1 MIQQNSQVD
10 ETAGSSGR
18 PKAFETSCSSGASLS
33 FGGGSAVHGNSG
45 SPGHSGLR
53 DGLDDRPGNL
63 DDGASQNEVARRNRQ
78 GRAPIDLEAEENKK
92 IRALLVGK
100 TGKEEKTGL
109 SELKGLVDTLGM
121 EIAGSVLLKN
131 PKPQPRYGIG
141 SGAAESIAEQ
151 AAELE
156 ADCII
161 FDFEISPSHQRNW
174 EKLASIPV
182 FDRHE
187 VILRIF
193 AQRARTKE
201 AVLQVELAKL
211 AYSLPRLA
219 HTYGDMARQRGGSYG
234 AKGAGETKLELDR
247 RGVQEKMY
255 RLKDELEKVK
265 KDRETNRKRRGKIP
279 LPSCAIVG
287 YTNAGKSSLLNALTG
302 ADVLVENKL
311 FATLDPTT
319 RRLPLGN
326 GSAVLLTDTVGFIDG
341 LPHNLV
347 DAFKSTLEEAAL
359 ADLLLIVLDSSDPAV
374 EEQYQTVMKVLS
386 EIKADTVPAITL
398 LNKTD
403 LLTDSGLMEEERQ
416 LSQNGGGLAL
426 GVVPPLS
433 RLKQIFP
440 DSLSISVKKKMGF
453 KELKELISEKL
464 LGREESYVIPLE
476 KSYIVEEVRKNGH
489 LISESWEKDFVRIS
503 TRANDRERNILAQYL
518 VE

>member
-1 MIQQNSQVD
+1 M
-10 ETAGSSGR
+10 
-18 PKAFETSCSSGASLS
+18 L
-33 FGGGSAVHGNSG
+33 
-45 SPGHSGLR
+45 
-53 DGLDDRPGNL
+53 
-63 DDGASQNEVARRNRQ
+63 
-78 GRAPIDLEAEENKK
+78 IDLEAEENKPV
-92 IRALLVGK
+92 RAFLVGK
-100 TGKEEKTGL
+100 AASGSFAANTPISAESATL
-109 SELKGLVDTLGM
+109 SHSSALAELKGLVDTLGL
-121 EIAGSVLLKN
+121 EIAGEHILTN
-131 PKPQPRYGIG
+131 IRPHPRYGIG
-141 SGAAESIAEQ
+141 TGTAEAIAAQASEQ
-151 AAELE
+151 Q

-161 FDFEISPSHQRNW
+161 FDFEISPTHQRNW

-247 RGVQEKMY
+247 RAVQEKMH
-255 RLKDELEKVK
+255 RIKKELEKVRK
-265 KDRETNRKRRGKIP
+265 NRATNRKKRDKAA

-319 RRLPLGN
+319 KRLYLGGN
-326 GSAVLLTDTVGFIDG
+326 SAGTDNVAVLLTDTVGFIDG

-359 ADLLLIVLDSSDPAV
+359 ADLLLIVLDASDPAV
-374 EEQYQTVMKVLS
+374 TEQYKTVLQVLT
-386 EIKADTVPAITL
+386 EIHADTVPSLIL

-403 LLTDSGLMEEERQ
+403 LVVED
-416 LSQNGGGLAL
+416 AL
-426 GVVPPLS
+426 LS
-433 RLKQIFP
+433 RLKQVFP
-440 DSLSISVKKKMGF
+440 DSIPISVKNKTGF
-453 KELKELISEKL
+453 TELKDAIAKKL
-464 LGREESYVIPLE
+464 QE
-476 KSYIVEEVRKNGH
+476 N
-489 LISESWEKDFVRIS
+489 
-503 TRANDRERNILAQYL
+503 N
-518 VE
+518 

>member
-1 MIQQNSQVD
+1 M
-10 ETAGSSGR
+10 
-18 PKAFETSCSSGASLS
+18 L
-33 FGGGSAVHGNSG
+33 
-45 SPGHSGLR
+45 
-53 DGLDDRPGNL
+53 
-63 DDGASQNEVARRNRQ
+63 
-78 GRAPIDLEAEENKK
+78 IDLEAEENKPV
-92 IRALLVGK
+92 RAFLVGK
-100 TGKEEKTGL
+100 AASGSIAASAPIFAESAAL
-109 SELKGLVDTLGM
+109 SQSSALAELKGLVDTLGL
-121 EIAGSVLLKN
+121 EIAGEHILTN
-131 PKPQPRYGIG
+131 IRPHPRYGIG
-141 SGAAESIAEQ
+141 TGTAEAIAAQASEQ
-151 AAELE
+151 Q

-161 FDFEISPSHQRNW
+161 FDFEISPTHQRNW

-247 RGVQEKMY
+247 RGVQEKMH
-255 RLKDELEKVK
+255 RIKKELEKVRK
-265 KDRETNRKRRGKIP
+265 NRATNRKKRDKAA

-319 RRLPLGN
+319 KRLYLGEKSAGTDN
-326 GSAVLLTDTVGFIDG
+326 TAGATANRSITPDSESAVNAALTQQPTPSIPAVLLTDTVGFIDG

-359 ADLLLIVLDSSDPAV
+359 ADLLLIVLDASDPAV
-374 EEQYQTVMKVLS
+374 TDQYKTVLQVLT
-386 EIKADTVPAITL
+386 EIHADTVPSLIL

-403 LLTDSGLMEEERQ
+403 LVDED
-416 LSQNGGGLAL
+416 AL
-426 GVVPPLS
+426 LS
-433 RLKQIFP
+433 RLKQVFP
-440 DSLSISVKKKMGF
+440 DSIPISVKNKTGF
-453 KELKELISEKL
+453 VELKDAIAKKL
-464 LGREESYVIPLE
+464 QE
-476 KSYIVEEVRKNGH
+476 N
-489 LISESWEKDFVRIS
+489 
-503 TRANDRERNILAQYL
+503 N
-518 VE
+518 

>member
-1 MIQQNSQVD
+1 
-10 ETAGSSGR
+10 
-18 PKAFETSCSSGASLS
+18 
-33 FGGGSAVHGNSG
+33 
-45 SPGHSGLR
+45 
-53 DGLDDRPGNL
+53 
-63 DDGASQNEVARRNRQ
+63 
-78 GRAPIDLEAEENKK
+78 
-92 IRALLVGK
+92 
-100 TGKEEKTGL
+100 
-109 SELKGLVDTLGM
+109 M

-174 EKLASIPV
+174 EKLASVPV

-255 RLKDELEKVK
+255 RIKDELEKVK

-386 EIKADTVPAITL
+386 EIKADKVPAITL

-403 LLTDSGLMEEERQ
+403 LLMDSSLGSEESP
-416 LSQNGGGLAL
+416 LSQDVGEPGL
-426 GVVPPLS
+426 VTVRSLS

-440 DSLSISVKKKMGF
+440 DSLSISVKKKIGF
-453 KELKELISEKL
+453 MELKELISEKL

-476 KSYIVEEVRKNGH
+476 KSHIVEEVRKNGH
-489 LISESWEKDFVRIS
+489 LISESWESDFVRIR
-503 TRANDRERNILAQYL
+503 TRANERERNILSQYL